1 MASKPVPLLSRT
13 LTILRSALGWDQAEV
28 ARAVGVRPN
37 VISDYERG
45 QRTLTREK
53 VEELAGVMG
62 LPAEAVDWALSFVQS
77 LDAVARAPGYPDAI
91 AEAERQQVEAIA
103 AETGRL
109 MAEFTRSLL
118 HRLTVQGR
126 APRRPPASRRVVGG
140 HEAVEAFGP
149 AKLGEGRAGVPEL
162 GALRAGLRREHQ
174 GGGRRRGPRR
184 RAGGAGRADRRA
196 GARRGVVALAAAR
209 LRRGAS
215 RQRPPRRWRPAGGRR
230 SVSPCPGGAWR
241 SGPARRSGAA
251 FRGAG
256 SQPGGLFTQDQD
268 RLPEAAALLDRA
280 LRPIRE
286 PCGQIF

>member
-126 APRRPPASRRVVGG
+126 ALAARQQAVGLWEVMKRWKPLDRRSLVKDAQEYRNWALCERVCAESTRRRPTTPAAPS
-140 HEAVEAFGP
+140 
-149 AKLGEGRAGVPEL
+149 
-162 GALRAGLRREHQ
+162 
-174 GGGRRRGPRR
+174 
-184 RAGGAGRADRRA
+184 
-196 GARRGVVALAAAR
+196 
-209 LRRGAS
+209 S
-215 RQRPPRRWRPAGGRR
+215 
-230 SVSPCPGGAWR
+230 WR
-241 SGPARRSGAA
+241 S
-251 FRGAG
+251 
-256 SQPGGLFTQDQD
+256 SQ
-268 RLPEAAALLDRA
+268 
-280 LRPIRE
+280 
-286 PCGQIF
+286 C